1 MSCGVAP
8 YDPTTKT
15 LNATS
20 AFPIL
25 KRSYSITPH
34 RYFCAW
40 GMLLC
45 VLLLATRKCA
55 LKTRGNI
62 GGCVW
67 DCKFPLPT
75 IRWQYGGIWPCS
87 HYSTKI
93 GSFSTRDIRPF
104 TTAPSTILVLQWRTL
119 QHAHAHRRA
128 IPRGI
133 PPCATSG
140 KCRDQARGSLQTNG
154 SMLQKWKCFFKDCD
168 QTHNTS
174 TEAHLFLILKV

>member
-15 LNATS
+15 LNAIS

-25 KRSYSITPH
+25 KSSYSITPH

-62 GGCVW
+62 GGCVR
-67 DCKFPLPT
+67 DCNFPRPT
-75 IRWQYGGIWPCS
+75 ILWQYGGIWPCS

-93 GSFSTRDIRPF
+93 GSFSIRDIGPF
-104 TTAPSTILVLQWRTL
+104 TTAPSTILVLQWLTL
-119 QHAHAHRRA
+119 QHAHVHRRGILLPA
-128 IPRGI
+128 RHQASAEIRRG
-133 PPCATSG
+133 AL
-140 KCRDQARGSLQTNG
+140 CRHMGACFKNGNVFSKTVIRRTILQPKRIY
-154 SMLQKWKCFFKDCD
+154 S
-168 QTHNTS
+168 
-174 TEAHLFLILKV
+174 